1 MAQVAASMSDEP
13 ADLVSIQLV
22 GAPYWRP
29 PGQPPRPLARK
40 DAALLALLAID
51 GAQPRER
58 LAAWL
63 WPDVSPHHAAT
74 NLRQHLFK
82 LRRACGHRLFDDGPR
97 LRLAAGVGVDIG
109 RGTPLPEGALLAG
122 LEFDDCPAV
131 ADWLRGARSQFDRR
145 LMDQSV
151 AEAVTLEQRHEL
163 VAAIA
168 LIERV
173 LARWPLQE
181 QVWRRLMRLHYLR
194 GDRVAAIAA
203 FERFEHLVLAEQ
215 GSRPTEE
222 TLALLRTVEQLQP
235 TALVSAPSLAPACL
249 QHPPRFIGRQSEL
262 QRLHQAWEAAQ
273 AVLVLGE
280 GGIGKSRLLAE
291 WMRDRAGVLQRKV
304 RPGEA
309 ASAYASMVLLLRDLL
324 ARWSP
329 DPLPDDR
336 AELARLLPVLGPA
349 AHGQGQQVLLW
360 QAVER
365 LLRGA
370 HARGLEAVV
379 VDDLHLA
386 DAASLDLLLWLQAS
400 PELAGLRFVFAARPA
415 EPGSAFAEDAWAG
428 ASSRIECVRL
438 GPLDLQ
444 QLRELLGSLPLQP
457 SALASPL
464 AELAAALHRHAGGH
478 PYFTLETL
486 KAALR
491 AGRPTDGLFAD
502 WPASANVQA
511 MLERNL
517 RRLSPVARQLACVAA
532 MAGGD
537 WHPDLANPVL
547 ECPPTD
553 LERAWAEL
561 ETAQLMQG
569 RDFAHDLVREAA
581 LQLQPTA
588 WRITRHALLAQAL
601 ATRPATEPAR
611 VAEHWWAAG
620 HWLQAAQALR
630 QAAERAVLAGRLA
643 EHEALLERA
652 ADAFGRASD
661 REAEFDARADAVA
674 ARTMRLGAEAGVTQ
688 LRALQPLALQ
698 AAQQARLDM
707 LWAEY
712 HLNQGRFG
720 AALPHSEQALSMAP
734 VGSPQQLDAR
744 VLHGHALAA
753 NGRVDDA
760 VALLRA
766 AVDEAAACGWR
777 TQEAHACSGLAHA
790 LHSGGHFDQALPAQQ
805 RALSLSQTHMGRD
818 AVAHATATLATLALS
833 AGNGRLGLQQALA
846 ADAHYGAL
854 AALGAH
860 WVWNRIY
867 LARCALSEGRFDLA
881 LGRLQAL
888 HESAAAVAGSAAV
901 VMCQVTRATALL
913 WLGRADL
920 ALEECPALTAQDA
933 GGVPFVQA
941 RMVGAQLGALQA
953 LGRTTAAA
961 LEILDQLAQ
970 RSPTLRE
977 DSTLVLDWC
986 QHVEPDAASAW
997 LQRLRDQARQ
1007 RGASALE
1014 RSLGVRQVQCLLKRH
1029 PRRARA
1035 LALELLPTLD
1045 AGLHVNLCPAQA
1057 WTLLAAALKGSQSRT
1072 CRARALQ
1079 WLQQVRLPEPAQ
1091 DWQPAHAVWQAGLL
1105 GP

>member
-1 MAQVAASMSDEP
+1 MPLVAPTMSDEP
-13 ADLVSIQLV
+13 AVSVSIQLV
-22 GAPYWRP
+22 GAPSWRG
-29 PGQPPRPLARK
+29 PGQPPRLLARK
-40 DAALLALLAID
+40 DAVLLALLAID

-82 LRRACGHRLFDDGPR
+82 LRRACGHPLFDDGSR
-97 LRLAAGVGVDIG
+97 LRLAAGVEVDIAG
-109 RGTPLPEGALLAG
+109 DAPLPEGSLLAG

-131 ADWLRGARSQFDRR
+131 AEWLRVARSQFDRR
-145 LMDQSV
+145 LMDQWV
-151 AEAVTLEQRHEL
+151 AQAVTLEQRHEL
-163 VAAIA
+163 APAIA
-168 LIERV
+168 LTERV

-235 TALVSAPSLAPACL
+235 AALASAPGLAPACL
-249 QHPPRFIGRQSEL
+249 QHPPRFIGRKPEL
-262 QRLHQAWEAAQ
+262 HRLHQAWEGAQ

-291 WMRDRAGVLQRKV
+291 WMRDRPGVLQRKV

-309 ASAYASMVLLLRDLL
+309 ASAYASVVLLLRDVLVS
-324 ARWSP
+324 WSP
-329 DPLPDDR
+329 GLQPEDR
-336 AELARLLPVLGPA
+336 AELARLLPVLGPVA
-349 AHGQGQQVLLW
+349 PGQGQQMLLW

-365 LLRGA
+365 LLHGA
-370 HARGLEAVV
+370 LGRGLQAVV

-415 EPGSAFAEDAWAG
+415 EAGSAFGEGAWAG
-428 ASSRIECVRL
+428 ASSRIECLRM
-438 GPLDLQ
+438 GPLDLH
-444 QLRELLGSLPLQP
+444 QLRELLSSLPLQP
-457 SALASPL
+457 STLAVPL
-464 AELAAALHRHAGGH
+464 AELAEALHQHAGGH

-486 KAALR
+486 KAALC
-491 AGRPTDGLFAD
+491 ADRPPNGPFAD

-511 MLERNL
+511 MLERSL
-517 RRLSPVARQLACVAA
+517 RRLSPVARQLAAVAA

-537 WHPDLANPVL
+537 WHPDLAGPVL
-547 ECPPTD
+547 ECPPAD

-561 ETAQLMQG
+561 EAAQLMQG
-569 RDFAHDLVREAA
+569 REFAHDLVREAA
-581 LQLQPTA
+581 LQLQPAA
-588 WRITRHALLAQAL
+588 WRITRHGVLAQAL
-601 ATRPATEPAR
+601 ASRPAADPAR
-611 VAEHWWAAG
+611 VAEHWWAGG
-620 HWLQAAQALR
+620 HWHRAAEALR

-643 EHEALLERA
+643 EHEALLVRA

-674 ARTMRLGAEAGVTQ
+674 ARTMRLGAEAGVVR

-720 AALPHSEQALSMAP
+720 AALPHSEQALAMAP

-744 VLHGHALAA
+744 VLHGHALAG
-753 NGRVDDA
+753 NGRVDEA

-766 AVDEAAACGWR
+766 AVDEAAARGWH
-777 TQEAHACSGLAHA
+777 TQEAHACAGLAHA

-805 RALSLSQTHMGRD
+805 RALALSQAHMGRD
-818 AVAHATATLATLALS
+818 AVAHATATLATVALS
-833 AGNGRLGLQQALA
+833 AGCGRLGLQHALA

-867 LARCALSEGRFDLA
+867 LARSALSEGRFDLA

-901 VMCQVTRATALL
+901 AMCQVTRATALL

-920 ALEECPALTAQDA
+920 ALAEWPELPAADDN
-933 GGVPFVQA
+933 GVPFVLA
-941 RMVGAQLGALQA
+941 RQLGVQLNAMQV
-953 LGRTTAAA
+953 LGRSTATQREL
-961 LEILDQLAQ
+961 LERLAQ
-970 RSPTLRE
+970 RTPSLRE
-977 DSTLVLDWC
+977 DAALVLDWC
-986 QHVEPDAASAW
+986 QHVEPEVASAW

-1007 RGASALE
+1007 RGAGALE
-1014 RSLGVRQVQCLLKRH
+1014 RSLGVRQVQCLLPRH

-1057 WTLLAAALKGSQSRT
+1057 WALLARALAGSQAQA

-1079 WLQQVRLPEPAQ
+1079 WVQQVRLPEPTP
-1091 DWQPAHAVWQAGLL
+1091 DWQAAHAAWQASLL